1 MKKIGYTRF
10 QKLLPI
16 VSNLTAFLA
25 QFTFKFT
32 LAPVLEITRLAAMTT
47 LNAVNLV
54 QSIQQKNVLNTVWNS
69 TFLGMDVFAG
79 LGVAHQAVLRKT
91 TLLRKEQSLLS
102 KTRQLREELS
112 TASYRGTNLLTSQ
125 TEELH
130 RVPVP
135 VAPTSLQRLGDPN
148 PAFLDTE
155 HQNLEH
161 MQHLLHRQTTGLQ
174 KDYHNLV
181 RWNPDTPLSEYQTQQ
196 LEPSLLKRS
205 QRQFS
210 DEKYGVKGIP
220 EFVENRKRELS
231 NLVDESKDIAQNLQ
245 KAQSNLHAIRNARIL
260 NRANNLFTNVKD
272 YAVLEQQQNKPP
284 PSKTTTAL
292 QSTQAFLGG
301 L

>member
-25 QFTFKFT
+25 QFTFKFA
-32 LAPVLEITRLAAMTT
+32 LSPVLEITRLAAMTT

-79 LGVAHQAVLRKT
+79 LGVARQAVLRKT
-91 TLLRKEQSLLS
+91 TLLRKEKNLLS
-102 KTRQLREELS
+102 KTRQLRQELS
-112 TASYRGTNLLTSQ
+112 TASYQGTNLLTSQ
-125 TEELH
+125 TKELH

-135 VAPTSLQRLGDPN
+135 VAPTSLERLGDPN
-148 PAFLDTE
+148 PSFLDTE
-155 HQNLEH
+155 HQNLDH
-161 MQHLLHRQTTGLQ
+161 MQHLLNRQTTGLQ

-196 LEPSLLKRS
+196 LAPSLLKRS
-205 QRQFS
+205 RQQLS
-210 DEKYGVKGIP
+210 LDKYGVKGIP
-220 EFVENRKRELS
+220 EFVEKRNMELS
-231 NLVDESKDIAQNLQ
+231 NLVDDSKDIAQNLQ
-245 KAQSNLHAIRNARIL
+245 KAQSNLHAIRNTRIL

-284 PSKTTTAL
+284 PSKTSTAL